1 MRGLIRRFLDAKT
14 GVAAVIQT
22 AVANIAVQAANISS
36 GILTARTLGPVGRGS
51 LAAIIMWPQ
60 FLAYGLTLGVPVSS
74 LYWLK
79 RKPEMSRELTGAALL
94 LSVGFGALAALV
106 GVITIPFSL
115 HTYPRAT
122 IHFAQVWVCVT
133 PLALGAVTITSQ
145 SQAAGAFKQFNLFRF
160 LSPLSVLTVLIIEK
174 LTGHLTA
181 FNAAVAYL
189 LAATPAT
196 IWIALWIKRHFRP
209 NLHAFGPAT
218 KLLLGYGVRAWGADL
233 LATIA
238 SQVDR
243 ILVVGMLRPEAMGL
257 YVVAQS
263 AAGVLGILPNAV
275 SPVSLPKSSGL
286 SKSEIV
292 ELTGRAVRMTM
303 LVMILASVPLFV
315 FGGFLLRLVYG
326 AKFSGAAAILPFLI
340 VEAILD
346 GATSVMS
353 QAFMAAGYPG
363 TVTLLQGCGLITSIP
378 LLYLLIPIYGVKG
391 AGCALMLATTMR
403 FLFVLS
409 NFPLRLKVRPP
420 SLLITKVELMTLM
433 QRFGL
438 KSHSA

>member
-60 FLAYGLTLGVPVSS
+60 FLAYAMTLGVPVASV
-74 LYWLK
+74 YWLK